1 MHCRI
6 AQEHRVEI
14 DNRATFLRM
23 AGLVEGGVVL
33 IALLLAAWLDLWPLK
48 VVHPDIADALW
59 GVVAIVPM
67 LLLFFL
73 ARGLRRLVVELLGQ
87 PLSLCTW
94 YDLLLVAALA
104 GFGEE
109 LLFRGVLQPWIG
121 RGHPLAGL
129 IGANLIFG
137 LMHALTPGYAA
148 LAAAFGFYLSWL
160 VTGFGEPNLLRPI
173 VAHAAYDYVAFLLIV
188 REYRQGAA
196 RDSAAP
202 PGDRPVETAT
212 TESDETRGDS

>member
-1 MHCRI
+1 
-6 AQEHRVEI
+6 VEI
-14 DNRATFLRM
+14 NDRASFLRM
-23 AGLVEGGVVL
+23 AGILEGGVVL
-33 IALLLAAWLDLWPLK
+33 VALLLAAWLDLWPLQTI
-48 VVHPDIADALW
+48 HFNGQDALW
-59 GVVAIVPM
+59 GSVAIVPM
-67 LLLFFL
+67 LLLFFA
-73 ARGLRRLVVELLGQ
+73 ARGLRGLVVELLGQ

-137 LMHALTPGYAA
+137 LLHALTPGYAA
-148 LAAAFGFYLSWL
+148 LATAFGFYLSWL
-160 VTGFGEPNLLRPI
+160 LAGFGEPNLLRPI

-188 REYRQGAA
+188 REYRQRAA

-202 PGDRPVETAT
+202 PGDRPMEPAT
-212 TESDETRGDS
+212 SESDESHRDS

>member
-1 MHCRI
+1 M
-6 AQEHRVEI
+6 EI
-14 DNRATFLRM
+14 NDRASFLRM

-33 IALLLAAWLDLWPLK
+33 IALLLAAWLDLWPLNSI
-48 VVHPDIADALW
+48 HPGFADALW
-59 GVVAIVPM
+59 GGLAIVPM
-67 LLLFFL
+67 LLLFFA

-94 YDLLLVAALA
+94 YDLLLVAVLA

-109 LLFRGVLQPWIG
+109 LLFRGVLQPWLG

-137 LMHALTPGYAA
+137 LLHALTPGYAA
-148 LAAAFGFYLSWL
+148 LATAFGFYLSWL
-160 VTGFGEPNLLRPI
+160 LAGFGEPNLLRPI

-202 PGDRPVETAT
+202 PGDRPVEAAT

>member
-1 MHCRI
+1 
-6 AQEHRVEI
+6 VEI

-33 IALLLAAWLDLWPLK
+33 VALLLAAWLDLWPLNSI
-48 VVHPDIADALW
+48 HPRIEDALL
-59 GVVAIVPM
+59 GGLAIVPM
-67 LLLFFL
+67 LLLFFM
-73 ARGLRRLVVELLGQ
+73 ARGLRRLIVELLGQ

-94 YDLLLVAALA
+94 YDLLLLAALA

-129 IGANLIFG
+129 IGANLVFG

-148 LAAAFGFYLSWL
+148 LATAFGFYLSWL
-160 VTGFGEPNLLRPI
+160 LGGFGEPNLLRPI

-188 REYRQGAA
+188 REYR
-196 RDSAAP
+196 RTSTRPAAP
-202 PGDRPVETAT
+202 PGDDTTRPAT
-212 TESDETRGDS
+212 TGSDEANGDS